1 VLTWKYWLLLAPIL
15 CCGCAHGFDRAAL
28 RERMNTG
35 TLQSPDAAIAEARGM
50 KPQLSFPCRIAVYV
64 KPSGDREWRW
74 TPEDRAAMDQWAATL
89 RQEGIVADI
98 FLLPDMLTG
107 RGDVKEL
114 RLAAAQCGADALF
127 VIHGAAQTD
136 SYKNFASVFNITLVG
151 GYFVPSSHKDSLF
164 MMEGILLDVDNGY
177 VYTGVQAEGIGRIVR
192 PTFTVEERDA
202 IAMAKAS
209 AVPQFGTE
217 VVKRMRTLSTA
228 SAAKRVIS
236 EASDLK
242 QAGGVVSNTKTD
254 AHRPDAGTLGNLMP
268 RITTPNAVVH
278 PTTPDQKGQRYPGL
292 APTIEVAPG
301 YGLGTVRDAVR
312 GLVSIQSPK
321 PNGVF
326 GNISTPKPAP

>member
-35 TLQSPDAAIAEARGM
+35 TLQSPEAAISEARGM

-209 AVPQFGTE
+209 AVPDT
-217 VVKRMRTLSTA
+217 
-228 SAAKRVIS
+228 
-236 EASDLK
+236 
-242 QAGGVVSNTKTD
+242 
-254 AHRPDAGTLGNLMP
+254 GTLGNLMP